1 MLARL
6 TQRRT
11 SPSLI
16 RGVFIACGLLVL
28 GCAATQVGA
37 TLGEL
42 ARARDQANPGATIF
56 AGACAKCHGQRGEGV
71 GSAPAILGPG
81 ALPEYPRNTVGA
93 GDPGLSDP
101 QLLQIEAQARP
112 AGAAWRDPFRNA
124 QDLYSFT
131 STQMPKG
138 EKSKLRPDDY
148 WAVVNFLLAA
158 QGAILPA
165 GGVGPANA
173 SSIPIP
179 MR

>member
-11 SPSLI
+11 SSSFI

-28 GCAATQVGA
+28 GCAATQLGA
-37 TLGEL
+37 TLGDL
-42 ARARDQANPGATIF
+42 ARAHDQANQGATIF
-56 AGACAKCHGQRGEGV
+56 AGECAQCHGQRGEGIGV
-71 GSAPAILGPG
+71 VPAILGPG
-81 ALPEYPRNTVGA
+81 ALPEYPRNMG
-93 GDPGLSDP
+93 GSSDPGLTDP

-112 AGAAWRDPFRNA
+112 AGAAWRDPFRNV
-124 QDLYSFT
+124 QDLYNFT

-138 EKSKLRPDDY
+138 DKGKLKPADY
-148 WAVVNFLLAA
+148 WAVVNFLLVA

-173 SSIPIP
+173 SSTPIP
-179 MR
+179 AR